1 MGESA
6 PKTESPPMS
15 VKEMKI
21 LVTGASSGIGAHIS
35 EFLARQGAQ
44 VVLAARRIET
54 LEELADTCG
63 DRTSALKMDVGD
75 PDSVA
80 EGVAEAARRM
90 DGLDGLFN
98 NAGTA
103 WGGRT
108 HEMPLDEW
116 DRVMDVNVNGVFRA
130 AKAAAEIML
139 KGRKGGAILNTA
151 SILGFGT
158 GQGVAA
164 YSASKAAVDPHDPE
178 PRAGMGALQR
188 PCERNCAPG
197 YFPTEMTAPF
207 LTTEKGQALKKD
219 VPMRRFGELPELEG
233 PVELLLGSRGSFITG
248 VTLPVDGGHLC
259 RSL

>member
-1 MGESA
+1 
-6 PKTESPPMS
+6 MS
-15 VKEMKI
+15 VKDMKI
-21 LVTGASSGIGAHIS
+21 LITGASSGIGAHIS
-35 EFLARQGAQ
+35 EFLAKEGAQ
-44 VVLAARRIET
+44 VVLAARRLET
-54 LEELADTCG
+54 LEELAERCG
-63 DRTSALKMDVGD
+63 DRASALRMDVAD
-75 PDSVA
+75 PDSVT

-90 DGLDGLFN
+90 GGLDGLFN

-108 HEMPLDEW
+108 HEMPLEDW
-116 DRVMDVNVNGVFRA
+116 DRVMDINTNGVFRA
-130 AKAAAEIML
+130 AKAAGEIML
-139 KGRKGGAILNTA
+139 KSRKGGAILNTA

-164 YSASKAAVDPHDPE
+164 YSASKAAVIHMTRSLAQEWAPF
-178 PRAGMGALQR
+178 RVRVNAI
-188 PCERNCAPG
+188 APG
-197 YFPTEMTAPF
+197 YFPTEMTEPF